1 MSRLDNQIKQAVRLY
16 KNFRGYDPDRIIILP
31 DLNIE
36 TAIHLGKLIGV
47 IYEND
52 REQKGKLE
60 RFIHHNKRPYPELLA
75 DTKTHRLF
83 TDGGRMRVTKHGLI
97 R

>member
-1 MSRLDNQIKQAVRLY
+1 MSRLSSEIKRATKLY
-16 KNFRGYDPDRIIILP
+16 RDFRGYDPDRIIVLP
-31 DLNIE
+31 ELKIE
-36 TAIHLGKLIGV
+36 TAIHLGKLVGI

-52 REQKGKLE
+52 RDEKGKIE
-60 RFIHHNKRPYPELLA
+60 RFIHETKRPYPDLLA

-83 TDGGRMRVTKHGLI
+83 TDGGRMRITKYGLI